1 MKRLTRSL
9 LGSMLTVMLL
19 ASFVQAN
26 PILQSIRID
35 EDNTNHLIVSF
46 ATPVTLTDTEGFRL
60 IGGSSRIE
68 QLLSGSGTTQLTF
81 KLTDHVLP
89 DDQLEFLY
97 WTKLGNART
106 PSGKMGSIEKVAV
119 DNQAKQYKG
128 NGQLF
133 YVSTSGSDS
142 NNGKSKSLPFR
153 TVDRAQSEVQPG
165 DYILLKRG
173 DTFNNAYIEAKRS
186 GSKDRY
192 ITFAAYGTGNKPVI
206 EHGYKNTFT
215 IADKNYIQVDNL
227 HFKVKGSGETGVYIV
242 GNSAYPVVSNCRVEG
257 IGAPHYGINYGI
269 KDGAAKVVTYPQV
282 LNNYVTGFRWNI
294 RSSGYPYDGT
304 HEVKGGLI
312 ENNLCADNRAT
323 DDGDGISAQRG
334 KYHGLIIRKNEI
346 RGYYDDGIDLFSA
359 DNVIAEYNTVHSP
372 QQPSKSGQGIK
383 AGGITRT
390 EVIKGHQATN
400 IIVRYNTVYNLYNR
414 VSSIGAQNGIQTNS
428 GATGEIYG
436 NLVYDVQGHG
446 IIVSGPIADWKVHHN
461 TVINAGEDGLQLYT
475 EGAKGGNVLIRNN
488 ILEGKAHD
496 LHCMVRGGGKNA
508 IGEHNILL
516 SRAASG
522 QYQGRNDKQAKKSDL
537 FVNAAQHDYRLK
549 ETAVAVDAGV
559 AISDYAKSYQG
570 LPIQGRHDIGAFEY
584 QGSSPAPAPTP
595 APAPSPDP
603 APAPAPN
610 PAPAPSPSPAPNP
623 SLLSPVKVDNPVN
636 EIAYAYY
643 EGSYDKLPD
652 FTTLKAVKKGKVATI
667 SLEKREQD
675 DNYAFVFTGFF
686 KAPQDGIYTFYTTSD
701 DGSQLLIGNR
711 LVVDNDGVRPA
722 EEKSGSIGLKAGF
735 HPIRVTFFEK
745 IGDEM
750 LKVQVKIPGQS
761 KRDIA
766 ANELFIEGEEKV
778 PTPAPTPSPSPTPDT
793 SHGLNYRYYEGEWT
807 RLPDFSKQK
816 VMKEGLAQD
825 FDLSVRQREYHFGV
839 VYYGSIQIDEGGDY
853 MFYTKSDDGSM
864 LYLDGKLVV
873 NNDGLHAAQERG
885 GKVNLQAGR
894 HTIEVRFFE
903 RTRNQVLE
911 VRYSSATISK
921 RLIPSEKLY
930 PEKATTS
937 PETTASDNQTISAR
951 AGLRYR
957 YYEGEWTSLPNFK
970 SLPIIKQGVLSNF
983 SLSPARR
990 DRYFGM
996 VYEGYIKIDQAGE
1009 YTFYTR
1015 SDDGSNLYINDQ
1027 WLVNNDGM
1035 HKALNRGGKVT
1046 LSVGYHKI
1054 KVHYFE
1060 NAYAQELTVSYEGP
1074 GVSQQVI
1081 PNAVLFLD
1089 KPTNARAAANSKPG
1103 ITTKSV
1109 ASDQKTNT
1117 AWVSLNPNPA
1127 NEVVNIE
1134 MKAQDAEV
1142 TIELRN
1148 MAGYVLYRKVV
1159 QNTLLSR
1166 SVQIDLAALSI
1177 KSGLYL
1183 VNVSGPQMGSYSLRL
1198 VRE

>member
-9 LGSMLTVMLL
+9 LGSMLIVMLF
-19 ASFVQAN
+19 AGFVQAN

-35 EDNTNHLIVSF
+35 EGNTNHLIVSF

-68 QLLSGSGTTQLTF
+68 QLLSGSGTAQLTF

-89 DDQLEFLY
+89 DNRFEFLY

-142 NNGKSKSLPFR
+142 NNGKSKSRPFR
-153 TVDRAQSEVQPG
+153 TVDRAQSEAKPG

-173 DTFNNAYIEAKRS
+173 DTFNNAYIEVKRS
-186 GSKDRY
+186 GSKSRY

-312 ENNLCADNRAT
+312 ENNLCADNRAV

-400 IIVRYNTVYNLYNR
+400 IIIRYNTVYNLYNR

-446 IIVSGPIADWKVHHN
+446 IIVSGPIVDWKVHHN

-475 EGAKGGNVLIRNN
+475 QGAKGGNVLIRNN

-496 LHCMVRGGGKNA
+496 LQCMVRGGGKNA

-522 QYQGRNDKQAKKSDL
+522 QYQGRNDKRARKSDL

-559 AISDYAKSYQG
+559 AISDYAKSYRG

-595 APAPSPDP
+595 APAPAPSPDP
-603 APAPAPN
+603 APS
-610 PAPAPSPSPAPNP
+610 PAPAPDP

-636 EIAYAYY
+636 KIAYAYY

-652 FTTLKAVKKGKVATI
+652 FTTLKAVRKGKVATI
-667 SLEKREQD
+667 DLEKREQD

-735 HPIRVTFFEK
+735 HPIKVTFFEK

-761 KRDIA
+761 KRDVA
-766 ANELFIEGEEKV
+766 TSELFVEGEKA
-778 PTPAPTPSPSPTPDT
+778 PTPAPSPLPTPNT

-816 VMKEGLAQD
+816 VVKEGLAQN

-839 VYYGSIQIDEGGDY
+839 IYYGSIQIDEGGDY
-853 MFYTKSDDGSM
+853 MFYTKSDDGSK

-873 NNDGLHAAQERG
+873 NNDGLHAAKERG

-903 RTRNQVLE
+903 RTRKQVLE

-921 RLIPSEKLY
+921 RLIP
-930 PEKATTS
+930 
-937 PETTASDNQTISAR
+937 
-951 AGLRYR
+951 
-957 YYEGEWTSLPNFK
+957 
-970 SLPIIKQGVLSNF
+970 
-983 SLSPARR
+983 
-990 DRYFGM
+990 
-996 VYEGYIKIDQAGE
+996 
-1009 YTFYTR
+1009 
-1015 SDDGSNLYINDQ
+1015 
-1027 WLVNNDGM
+1027 
-1035 HKALNRGGKVT
+1035 
-1046 LSVGYHKI
+1046 
-1054 KVHYFE
+1054 
-1060 NAYAQELTVSYEGP
+1060 
-1074 GVSQQVI
+1074 
-1081 PNAVLFLD
+1081 NAVLFLD
-1089 KPTNARAAANSKPG
+1089 KPTNARTSANAKTG
-1103 ITTKSV
+1103 ITMQSV
-1109 ASDQKTNT
+1109 ASDQKTNAT
-1117 AWVSLNPNPA
+1117 WVSLHPNPA
-1127 NEVVNIE
+1127 GEVVNIE
-1134 MKAQDAEV
+1134 MKAQEAEV

-1148 MAGYVLYRKVV
+1148 MAGYVLYRKIV
-1159 QNTLLSR
+1159 QNTLLQSL
-1166 SVQIDLAALSI
+1166 QIDLAALSI
-1177 KSGLYL
+1177 KSGIYL
-1183 VNVSGPQMGSYSLRL
+1183 VNVSGPQVGSYSLRL
-1198 VRE
+1198 IKE